1 MQDRSKPTAAQLDYA
16 RKLLQEAGYDRYDVM
31 DMYGK
36 DFDALTRGEM
46 ARLIDDM
53 RGELGY
59 E

>member
-1 MQDRSKPTAAQLDYA
+1 MQDRSKPTAAQIDYA
-16 RKLLQEAGYDRYDVM
+16 RKLLQEAGYDRYDIL
-31 DMYGK
+31 DLYGK
-36 DFDALTRGEM
+36 DFDMLTRGEM

>member
-1 MQDRSKPTAAQLDYA
+1 MQDRSKPTAAQIDYA
-16 RKLLQEAGYDRYDVM
+16 RKLLQEAGYDRMDVM

-53 RGELGY
+53 RSELGY